1 MQRIILSLPLLVLVL
16 LLVGCAEKENAALST
31 ERFNAIFDNNQ
42 FDLSYKPIDMVQT
55 LDGGYLIL
63 GGKDKPAEPETEGV
77 SGPFTEIY
85 LLKVNKLGNF
95 ERELEVPGTLVHPVG
110 RLTAIGDKY
119 FFIAMDNN
127 VEGQLISID
136 QNLESLTN
144 TPLGITY
151 PMAMAF
157 VDNQSF
163 LVQSYNH
170 VDQETVITLFS
181 QTGTVINQM
190 AYPIGVGDKD
200 LNQIILD
207 HFLPQREKIPFDVG
221 KTATQYYFNGFINYT
236 LSLVFTDFNN
246 ENPPRVEGQQEN
258 GGFSAL
264 TPLTGNKFAASRF
277 NFGDNYLLPNVVI
290 DAAGSPNINDDVYS
304 GLYFRELVLNAPV
317 KIHRA
322 TLSGKP
328 VVIYGSNTISKQIG
342 LYVYDENNGALL
354 GTKYLGFSNTYEI
367 ANIITTTDGGLAIS
381 GVAYMAGRFPRIC
394 LFKLSK
400 ADADAL
406 AQ

>member
-1 MQRIILSLPLLVLVL
+1 MKRIILSLPVLVLAL

-63 GGKDKPAEPETEGV
+63 GGKDKPTEPEVEGV

-95 ERELEVPGTLVHPVG
+95 EKELEVPGTLVHPVG
-110 RLTAIGDKY
+110 RLTVIGDKY
-119 FFIAMDNN
+119 FFVGMDNN

-163 LVQSYNH
+163 LIQSYNH
-170 VDQETVITLFS
+170 VDQETVISLFS

-264 TPLTGNKFAASRF
+264 TPLTGNKFAAARF

-317 KIHRA
+317 KIHRT

-342 LYVYDENNGALL
+342 LYAYDENNGALL
-354 GTKYLGFSNTYEI
+354 GTQYLGFSNTYEI

-381 GVAYMAGRFPRIC
+381 GVAYMAGRFPRVC

-400 ADADAL
+400 ADTDAL